1 VEIFLLLAWGLI
13 IGAAG
18 IYAVARPQK
27 TAEKIK
33 NFYSKYP
40 LIHYAGDRQL
50 TARPGYVKTIGGV
63 FIAMDVFIIV
73 VLFTKGLS

>member
-1 VEIFLLLAWGLI
+1 MEIFLLLAWGLI

-18 IYAVARPQK
+18 IYAATHPQK

-33 NFYSKYP
+33 NFHSKYP

-50 TARPGYVKTIGGV
+50 TARPGYVKAIGGV
-63 FIAMDVFIIV
+63 FIAMGVFIIV

>member
-1 VEIFLLLAWGLI
+1 MEIFFVFVWGLI

-18 IYAVARPQK
+18 IYAVVRPQK

-50 TARPGYVKTIGGV
+50 TARPGYVKAIGGV
-63 FIAMDVFIIV
+63 FIAMSVFFIV
-73 VLFTKGLS
+73 VLFTKGLP